1 MPHSKEGTEAEKQ
14 HSREASMTHGAYA
27 FQARGVAALDQP
39 GRSRLIELEEA
50 VQTREGAL
58 DLLRERAANAVMLTE
73 LLTSYVSQQV
83 KGGLPLAD
91 IPVLRALPAFYNTAL
106 RSLHDLLIY
115 SPDDST
121 PANAELER
129 IQKVIEEHDKQII
142 E

>member
-1 MPHSKEGTEAEKQ
+1 MPYGEGSEAEIEQRQQAPIK
-14 HSREASMTHGAYA
+14 HGAYA
-27 FQARGVAALDQP
+27 FRDRGEQALDQP
-39 GRSRLIELEEA
+39 GRSRLVELEEA